1 MGTET
6 TIITVT
12 RREHMLSQTPLRLD
26 KVKKEDIDKEILKAA
41 IIAAL
46 DAVNLYEQM
55 AALTDNEHIKTA
67 LLDIAR
73 EEKTY
78 VEQFQALRNRLL
90 LRETS

>member
-1 MGTET
+1 
-6 TIITVT
+6 
-12 RREHMLSQTPLRLD
+12 MLSQTPLRLD

-55 AALTDNEHIKTA
+55 AALTEDEHIKTA
-67 LLDIAR
+67 LLDFAR
-73 EEKTY
+73 EQKTC